1 MTLEDFIF
9 FLGALIVNKNTLT
22 KTIFAVLMFAST
34 LAVAEEYPATNYQ
47 PTVLFHDEAA
57 NSKAKQNQPKAVAA
71 PAKAATASAPAAS
84 SIDRI
89 DTASAP
95 ASESGGSNG
104 LLFILLGAG
113 AAGFFLFKNKS
124 SAQSTSSSAY
134 NRDPNGLSGVA
145 RYLKSLEQSNGT
157 GVARYIDK
165 QVAAAKAQAEAA
177 AEAARIAAESTGV
190 AKYIKQNASEP
201 KATQVSED
209 TATGVAKYLRDRA

>member
-71 PAKAATASAPAAS
+71 PAKAATAAAAS

-124 SAQSTSSSAY
+124 SAQSTSSAY
-134 NRDPNGLSGVA
+134 NRDPSGLSGVA

-201 KATQVSED
+201 KATQASED